1 VPGTVTSY
9 TIGFPTDWVKWHVG
23 EGPSREY
30 ELSGKAADGP
40 EAQVLVRHAVNG
52 LDALCQL
59 GGAFFV
65 AAVWVP
71 DRSTGVALATAQL
84 ELLTGPLDRDAS
96 WDLML
101 ERAKAFTPQ
110 RGFKVFD
117 RAVEVLTLPA
127 GPAIGAVTVLA
138 EHRPRLFGRPARP
151 EPVQTRVDITV
162 FPPGCSDV
170 LCLEL
175 GTFESDLLEV
185 LGDAARV
192 IAQTITV
199 VVGPPRDA

>member
-1 VPGTVTSY
+1 MPGTVTSY

-138 EHRPRLFGRPARP
+138 EHHGRLFGRPSRP
-151 EPVQTRVDITV
+151 EPVQTCVDITV
-162 FPPGCSDV
+162 FPPGSSDV

-175 GTFESDLLEV
+175 RTFESDLLDA

-199 VVGPPRDA
+199 GVGPPRDS

>member
-40 EAQVLVRHAVNG
+40 EAQVLVRHAV
-52 LDALCQL
+52 
-59 GGAFFV
+59 
-65 AAVWVP
+65 
-71 DRSTGVALATAQL
+71 TAQL

-117 RAVEVLTLPA
+117 RAVEVLTLSA

-138 EHRPRLFGRPARP
+138 EHHGRLFGRPSRP
-151 EPVQTRVDITV
+151 EPVQTCVDITV
-162 FPPGCSDV
+162 FPPGSSDV

-175 GTFESDLLEV
+175 RTFESDLLDA

-199 VVGPPRDA
+199 VVGPPRES

>member
-1 VPGTVTSY
+1 MPGTVTSY

-71 DRSTGVALATAQL
+71 DRSTGT
-84 ELLTGPLDRDAS
+84 R
-96 WDLML
+96 
-101 ERAKAFTPQ
+101 
-110 RGFKVFD
+110 RG
-117 RAVEVLTLPA
+117 T
-127 GPAIGAVTVLA
+127 
-138 EHRPRLFGRPARP
+138 
-151 EPVQTRVDITV
+151 
-162 FPPGCSDV
+162 
-170 LCLEL
+170 
-175 GTFESDLLEV
+175 
-185 LGDAARV
+185 
-192 IAQTITV
+192 
-199 VVGPPRDA
+199 